1 MPEIKAFQAYRYN
14 SDVVGRYDK
23 VLTPPYDVISPKQRD
38 ALYKKSPYNF
48 VRIDLRKTS
57 GGRDVYSSASKQLS
71 EWIRKK
77 VFVSEEKE
85 SIYVYVQDYKS
96 LSGKKTTRYGFFSLM
111 KINEKKVK
119 KHENTLSGPKTDRMR
134 LMKKT
139 RAQMSP
145 IMGLYQDSSGIA
157 HKTMIQIANK
167 KPLIDI
173 KADDVRHRLY
183 IENDPKTL
191 QLIQS
196 AVKPSN
202 MYIADGHHRFEVANQ
217 FKKTSNLKGSEYI
230 FTYLC
235 DADRNDFTIYP
246 THRMLQNLNDA
257 WRHQF
262 AGIASE
268 HFDVSEHTTLG
279 DLEKALE
286 APSKRVSVGAFVDGK
301 YLQLILKR
309 ATKDLDTTVLDQYL
323 IRPLLGEDVAG
334 SDRYLFTRDA
344 DEVLSLIK
352 KKKAD
357 IGFFLSKMP
366 IQEMIRVSDAG
377 VKLPQ
382 KSTYFYP
389 KLLSGML
396 FYKF

>member
-1 MPEIKAFQAYRYN
+1 MPEIKAFKAYRYN

-38 ALYKKSPYNF
+38 AFYKKSPYNF

-57 GGRDVYSSASKQLS
+57 GGRDAYSSASKQLND
-71 EWIRKK
+71 WIRKK
-77 VFVSEEKE
+77 VFVSEEKP
-85 SIYVYVQDYKS
+85 SVYVYVQDYKS
-96 LSGKKTTRYGFFSLM
+96 LSNKKTTRYGFFSLM

-119 KHENTLSGPKTDRMR
+119 KHENTLSGPKKDRMR

-145 IMGLYQDSSGIA
+145 IMGLFQDKSGSA
-157 HKTMIQIANK
+157 HKALVRISK
-167 KPLIDI
+167 RKPIIDI
-173 KADDVRHRLY
+173 KTDDVRHRLY
-183 IENDPKTL
+183 IENDPEILKS
-191 QLIQS
+191 IQK

-217 FKKTSNLKGSEYI
+217 FKKTSKIKGSEYI

-246 THRMLQNLNDA
+246 THRMLQGLDDA
-257 WRHQF
+257 WRHDF
-262 AGIASE
+262 ADIVAKYFEVTE
-268 HFDVSEHTTLG
+268 HKTLA

-286 APSKRVSVGAFVDGK
+286 LPSKKVSVGAFVDGK
-301 YLQLILKR
+301 YLQLTLKKT
-309 ATKDLDTTVLDQYL
+309 TKDLDTTVLDQYL

-334 SDRYLFTRDA
+334 SDRYFYTRDSN
-344 DEVLSLIK
+344 EVVALVK

-357 IGFFLSKMP
+357 AGFFLSKMP
-366 IQEMIRVSDAG
+366 IQEMIRVSDKG